1 MDLKTIAGR
10 VPPAWEK
17 IEGAIER
24 TRERLP
30 TLTTALLIATFA
42 VGLGVGAMV
51 SKPWHR
57 AEINKQWRE
66 RIASNSETVRQIVAK
81 GDADADALD
90 RKIIAELGVYD
101 ERLHVAEMGL
111 ENASR
116 STGDDGGA
124 CRIPAW
130 RLLEK

>member
-1 MDLKTIAGR
+1 MDATKISPT
-10 VPPAWEK
+10 AWEK

-24 TRERLP
+24 TRERVP

-42 VGLGVGAMV
+42 VGLGVGVVA

-66 RIASNSETVRQIVAK
+66 RIASNSETVRQIVAQ

-90 RKIIAELGVYD
+90 RKIFAELGVYD
-101 ERLHVAEMGL
+101 DRLQVAEMGL

-116 STGDDGGA
+116 NAANDGGS
-124 CRIPAW
+124 CRVPAW
-130 RLLEK
+130 RLRE